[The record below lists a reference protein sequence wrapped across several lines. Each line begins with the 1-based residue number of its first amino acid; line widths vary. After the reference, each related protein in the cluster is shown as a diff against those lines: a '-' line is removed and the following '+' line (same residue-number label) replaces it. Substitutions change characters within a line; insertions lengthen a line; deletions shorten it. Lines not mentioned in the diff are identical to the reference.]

1 MDELDVIFSSV
12 GFDLKK
18 STIRSPF
25 QTKIGVSI
33 TASTN
38 RKTNPIK

>member
-1 MDELDVIFSSV
+1 MEELDAIFSLV

-18 STIRSPF
+18 STILSPF
-25 QTKIGVSI
+25 QTRMGVSI
-33 TASTN
+33 TANTN